1 MHFTDL
7 FLYVPIPKN
16 HIDASVISLYFF
28 NRQAGVASSIKRNFN
43 KIDIFYSTFNRK
55 YICVKE
61 TKTLKIKTTL
71 KKTKKKKKNRANPLR
86 LTRLLY
92 QPASRKCLKYSL
104 LHFRPTEYKDIHY
117 HGIFLI
123 KF

>member
-1 MHFTDL
+1 MIKHVFCLTKHDLFSNAKTIEDVYKTQNKYMHFTDL

-71 KKTKKKKKNRANPLR
+71 KIT
-86 LTRLLY
+86 
-92 QPASRKCLKYSL
+92 
-104 LHFRPTEYKDIHY
+104 
-117 HGIFLI
+117 
-123 KF
+123 